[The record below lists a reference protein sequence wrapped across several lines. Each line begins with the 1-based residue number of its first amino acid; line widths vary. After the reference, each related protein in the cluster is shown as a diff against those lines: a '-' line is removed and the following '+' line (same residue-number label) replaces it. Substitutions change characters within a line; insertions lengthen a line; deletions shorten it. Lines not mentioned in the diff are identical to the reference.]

1 MTSKLYITIKRRFG
15 DVKINWDSTI
25 ESEKEVFKVIED
37 NIEEWKKAN
46 RPSIWITLRGSDLQ
60 FLSKFVDYGFKIHRT
75 KPDNVLV
82 LYKWIR
88 DGPCTVPASPFSYLG
103 VGGLCINKENKIL
116 AIRENYISGPGPWKL
131 PGGFYDREKDRKLSD
146 TAVREVFEETGIK
159 AKFDHVVIQRFLHQ
173 GQFKCCDIYTICRL
187 SPIEEEIKR
196 DPNEIAECRW
206 ITVEEFTKEVSPLLK
221 YAVEAEMRGDK
232 GLKEV
237 ETNYHNH
244 IVYMRELPHKPES
257 Q

>member
-1 MTSKLYITIKRRFG
+1 MGWQLNT
-15 DVKINWDSTI
+15 
-25 ESEKEVFKVIED
+25 
-37 NIEEWKKAN
+37 
-46 RPSIWITLRGSDLQ
+46 
-60 FLSKFVDYGFKIHRT
+60 
-75 KPDNVLV
+75 DNVLV

-103 VGGLCINKENKIL
+103 VGWLCINKENKIL

-159 AKFDHVVIQRFLHQ
+159 VKFDHVVIQRFLHQ